1 MSFSSQA
8 KEELIHVK
16 ASHKGC
22 MLAELCAIA
31 QASGSLVLSSA
42 GVGLEIPVEN
52 AGIARRV
59 FSNIK
64 ELTGVAPVIHAKK
77 NLRLKKGNTY
87 IVTLTG
93 RDAVQGLLQQA
104 GLVEGEG
111 FSIQHGIPAWIHSTC
126 CKRAYLRGA
135 FLSCG
140 SVSNP
145 EKEYHLE
152 LVTKDEAYAAG
163 IQRTLKMF
171 DISAKVLVRKKMQ
184 VVYVKESAAISDF
197 LTLVGAHNAILVQEN
212 AKIIKQM
219 RNNVNRAV
227 NCETANLNKTVN
239 AAFRQVQCIRF
250 LEKRNLLSALP
261 PALLDAAQARLENP
275 EASIQELGA
284 QMNPPVGKSGMNH
297 RLRRICEVAYDN
309 GYFE

>member
-16 ASHKGC
+16 ASHREC

-31 QASGSLVLSSA
+31 QASGSIVLSSA
-42 GVGLEIPVEN
+42 GMGLEIPVEN

-64 ELTGVAPVIHAKK
+64 ELTGSTPIIHAKK
-77 NLRLKKGNTY
+77 NTRLKKGNTY

-93 RDAVQGLLQQA
+93 REAVWELLGQA
-104 GLVEGEG
+104 GLIEEEGL
-111 FSIQHGIPAWIHSTC
+111 SIQHGIPEWIQSTC

-135 FLSCG
+135 FLACG

-152 LVTKDEAYAAG
+152 LVAKDEAFAAG
-163 IQRTLKMF
+163 LKKTLQRF
-171 DISAKVLVRKKMQ
+171 EIAAKVLVRKKMY
-184 VVYVKESAAISDF
+184 VVYVKESNAISDF
-197 LTLVGAHNAILVQEN
+197 LTLIGAHNAILVQEN

-239 AAFRQVQCIRF
+239 AAFRQVQCIRY
-250 LEKRNLLSALP
+250 LEKKNLLQTLP

-297 RLRRICEVAYDN
+297 RLRRICELAQNN